1 MDRLVK
7 KGSRSWSLVRGL
19 TSEERIWVAGAWFM
33 DRPVKKG
40 SRFWSLVRGSA
51 GEERI
56 WVVGAWFMDRLVMK
70 GYGSPELG
78 SWIGR

>member
-1 MDRLVK
+1 
-7 KGSRSWSLVRGL
+7 
-19 TSEERIWVAGAWFM
+19 M

-40 SRFWSLVRGSA
+40 SGSGSLVRGSA

-56 WVVGAWFMDRLVMK
+56 WVAGAWFVDWTVKK
-70 GYGSPELG
+70 GSRSSELG